1 MFIPLKLTVSVDV
14 PLTSTTRNF
23 GLSQTDTLHRPR
35 KVSGGLDSCVV
46 QTCRLFTALF
56 AARLL
61 PALLVYI
68 SLLGDVHVLN
78 LWIPGRCKAY
88 GNNIELTNLA
98 LGLEITPTRDRATER
113 LLILTLRSRR
123 HASTV
128 RCRLLGLH
136 AVIELVV
143 IEVRY
148 IQSIRVS
155 GGNLSLSGQ
164 FGAFHIAPFAQL

>member
-1 MFIPLKLTVSVDV
+1 MSFRHVDY
-14 PLTSTTRNF
+14 LLLCLR
-23 GLSQTDTLHRPR
+23 R
-35 KVSGGLDSCVV
+35 
-46 QTCRLFTALF
+46 

-113 LLILTLRSRR
+113 LLILTLRSHR

-136 AVIELVV
+136 VVPGNRIRGYRSTIYSVYNSVWWKPLAVRAVWRISHC
-143 IEVRY
+143 
-148 IQSIRVS
+148 SIRPTVKLTS
-155 GGNLSLSGQ
+155 NGYTD
-164 FGAFHIAPFAQL
+164 IAEIM